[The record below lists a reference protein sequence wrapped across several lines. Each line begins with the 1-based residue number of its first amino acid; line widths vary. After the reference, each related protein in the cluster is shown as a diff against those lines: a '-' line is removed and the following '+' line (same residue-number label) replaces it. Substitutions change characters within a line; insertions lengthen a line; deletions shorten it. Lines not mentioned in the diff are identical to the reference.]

1 MENLFILPFRNS
13 NIFSKHNFPIKN
25 PSLIQTTLNTPTTKK
40 NISTSTRP
48 NTTLSKTH
56 QECILT
62 NWDALFPMH
71 HQTSRMW
78 HESAWRFNYFWSR
91 RSTIKTPLDITYHH
105 TPCRVLLFFIFF
117 WFSCSQVHGKVS
129 VSDKLVMPQPGRN
142 FFDQVRWLSAFKWQ
156 PLISYGISPSGFFK
170 LAIFKLNK
178 F

>member
-25 PSLIQTTLNTPTTKK
+25 PSLIQTTLNTPTKK
-40 NISTSTRP
+40 KHKHQHTSKYHSFKNASRMYLNQLRCT
-48 NTTLSKTH
+48 
-56 QECILT
+56 
-62 NWDALFPMH
+62 FPMH

-91 RSTIKTPLDITYHH
+91 RSTIKTPLDITYRH
-105 TPCRVLLFFIFF
+105 TPCRVLLFFTFF